1 MHVPDGLLDLRTAST
16 TAVLSLSALTAALRR
31 LRLGLPRRRIPLM
44 GLAAAFLFTAQML
57 NFPVAGGTSGHLLGA
72 VLASVLLGPSPAI
85 VVMTAVI
92 LTQCLLFADGGLL
105 ALGANV
111 FNMAI
116 VGVLG
121 GYAVYK
127 VISRVL
133 PDRRGILVAA
143 AFASWCSTVLASIC
157 CAAELAWSGVA
168 PWGLVFPAMATVHM
182 LIGIGEAAITTLVIA
197 AIMKARPDLVDPTT
211 SAAPPSASRFVAAYG
226 LAATFGVLLFALP
239 FASSWPDGLERVGE
253 VLGFAGRTA
262 AVRALPAPMAEYQL
276 PGLGSATAATSAAG
290 FVGTLIAF
298 ALAYVLAAALA
309 PKAPAEGPRDRAA

>member
-1 MHVPDGLLDLRTAST
+1 MHIPDGLLDLRTAST
-16 TAVLSLSALTAALRR
+16 TAVLSLSALGTALRR

-72 VLASVLLGPSPAI
+72 VLATVLLGPSAAI
-85 VVMTAVI
+85 VVVTAV
-92 LTQCLLFADGGLL
+92 LLVQCLLFADGGLL

-127 VISRVL
+127 AVSRAL
-133 PDRRGILVAA
+133 PGRRGLLVAA
-143 AFASWCSTVLASIC
+143 GFASWCSTVLAAIC

-168 PWGLVFPAMATVHM
+168 PWGLVFPATASAHM
-182 LIGIGEAAITTLVIA
+182 LIGLGEAAITMLVIA
-197 AIMKARPDLVDPTT
+197 AIMRTRPDLVEST
-211 SAAPPSASRFVAAYG
+211 SQVEGPAASRLVVAYG
-226 LAATFGVLLFALP
+226 LAVTVGLLLFAVP

-253 VLGFAGRTA
+253 ALGFHRTA
-262 AVRALPAPMAEYQL
+262 AVRALPAPLAEYRL
-276 PGLGSATAATSAAG
+276 PGVVSATAATSAAG
-290 FVGTLIAF
+290 FVGTLLAF
-298 ALAYVLAAALA
+298 ALAYALAAVLA
-309 PKAPAEGPRDRAA
+309 PKSPANGLPDRAA